1 MPRSAKAAA
10 ASTRVVPRV
19 LRLLSERG
27 VELAPLLAALGLPKQ
42 AARAAELALAPDD
55 FDRLIAAGARALGDP
70 LLALHLP
77 ELLEWPSYNVGE
89 LAARASPTLR
99 AAFERVVRYATLFYA
114 HLSFGCEASE
124 SEFVLT
130 QRLRNG
136 TPGGRYGNEYGLAT
150 VLFHARSLSGA
161 SIQPRRVFFAH
172 AEPPELEA
180 IRAHFGTRDVGFE
193 RSENG
198 IAFALSDVD
207 RPTLAPDA
215 RLLATA
221 EQLAERALADAP
233 PAHDFV
239 AALAAQIRAAL
250 PDGAPSAS
258 ALSRQLRLGT
268 RTLRRRLEA
277 HGTSYQEL
285 LERVRK
291 DAALE
296 ALRDPHAPL
305 AEVARRAGFA
315 DQAAFSRAFRRWH
328 GVAPGAYRRERGGPI
343 E

>member
-1 MPRSAKAAA
+1 
-10 ASTRVVPRV
+10 V

-27 VELAPLLAALGLPKQ
+27 VEIAPLTAALGLPKQ
-42 AARAAELALAPDD
+42 AAHAAELALAPED
-55 FDRLIAAGARALGDP
+55 FDRLIAAGARALADP

-99 AAFERVVRYATLFYA
+99 AAFERVVRYSSLFYA
-114 HLSFGCEASE
+114 HLSFGCEE
-124 SEFVLT
+124 SAQEFVLT

-136 TPGGRYGNEYGLAT
+136 APGGRYGNEYALAST
-150 VLFHARSLSGA
+150 LFYARSLSGTA
-161 SIQPRRVFFAH
+161 IQPRRVFFAH
-172 AEPPELEA
+172 AAPPELEA
-180 IRAHFGTRDVGFE
+180 IQAHFGTRDVSFDRG
-193 RSENG
+193 ENG
-198 IAFALSDVD
+198 IAFALSDVE
-207 RPTLAPDA
+207 RPTLAHDA
-215 RLLATA
+215 RLLVTA

-285 LERVRK
+285 LERARR

-296 ALRDPHAPL
+296 ALRDPAVPL
-305 AEVARRAGFA
+305 PEVARRAGFA
-315 DQAAFSRAFRRWH
+315 DLAAFSRAFRRWH
-328 GVAPGAYRRERGGPI
+328 GVAPGAYRRRLGNTTE
-343 E
+343 

>member
-27 VELAPLLAALGLPKQ
+27 VEIAPLTAALGLPKQ
-42 AARAAELALAPDD
+42 AAQAAELALAPED
-55 FDRLIAAGARALGDP
+55 FDLLIAAGARALGDP

-77 ELLEWPSYNVGE
+77 ELLEWPSYHLGE

-99 AAFERVVRYATLFYA
+99 AAFERVVRYASLFYA
-114 HLSFGCEASE
+114 HLSFGCTE
-124 SEFVLT
+124 SAQEFVLT

-136 TPGGRYGNEYGLAT
+136 APGGRYGNEYGLAAM
-150 VLFHARSLSGA
+150 LFHARSLSGA
-161 SIQPRRVFFAH
+161 AIQPRRVFFAH
-172 AEPPELEA
+172 APPPELEA
-180 IRAHFGTRDVGFE
+180 IRAHFGTRDVSFE
-193 RSENG
+193 RGENG

-221 EQLAERALADAP
+221 EQLAQRALADAP
-233 PAHDFV
+233 PVHDFV

-258 ALSRQLRLGT
+258 ALSRRLRLGT

-285 LERVRK
+285 LERARR

-296 ALRDPHAPL
+296 ALRDPRL
-305 AEVARRAGFA
+305 RLSEVARRSGFS

-328 GVAPGAYRRERGGPI
+328 GVAPGAYRRGLGDSTE
-343 E
+343 

>member
-1 MPRSAKAAA
+1 MPRSVKAAA

-19 LRLLSERG
+19 LRLFAERG
-27 VELAPLLAALGLPKQ
+27 VAIAPLIAALGLPRQ
-42 AARAAELALAPDD
+42 AASAAELALAPED
-55 FDRLIAAGARALGDP
+55 FERLIAAGARALADP

-89 LAARASPTLR
+89 LVARASPTLR
-99 AAFERVVRYATLFYA
+99 AAFQRVVRYASLFYA
-114 HLSFGCEASE
+114 HLSFGCEE
-124 SEFVLT
+124 SAQEFVLT

-136 TPGGRYGNEYGLAT
+136 APGGRYGNEYGLAT
-150 VLFHARSLSGA
+150 TLFHARSLSGVA
-161 SIQPRRVFFAH
+161 VQPRRVFFAH
-172 AEPPELEA
+172 AAPPELEA
-180 IRAHFGTRDVGFE
+180 IRAHFGTRDVSFE
-193 RSENG
+193 RGENG
-198 IAFALSDVD
+198 IAFALSDID

-239 AALAAQIRAAL
+239 ALLAAQMRAAL

-277 HGTSYQEL
+277 HGTSYQAL
-285 LERVRK
+285 LERVRQE
-291 DAALE
+291 AALA
-296 ALRDPHAPL
+296 ALRDPHVPL
-305 AEVARRAGFA
+305 SEVARRAGFA

-328 GVAPGAYRRERGGPI
+328 GVAPGAYRRGLVDPTE
-343 E
+343 

>member
-1 MPRSAKAAA
+1 
-10 ASTRVVPRV
+10 
-19 LRLLSERG
+19 
-27 VELAPLLAALGLPKQ
+27 
-42 AARAAELALAPDD
+42 
-55 FDRLIAAGARALGDP
+55 
-70 LLALHLP
+70 
-77 ELLEWPSYNVGE
+77 
-89 LAARASPTLR
+89 
-99 AAFERVVRYATLFYA
+99 
-114 HLSFGCEASE
+114 
-124 SEFVLT
+124 
-130 QRLRNG
+130 LRNG
-136 TPGGRYGNEYGLAT
+136 TPGRRYGNEYGLAT
-150 VLFHARSLSGA
+150 VLFHARSLTGV

-180 IRAHFGTRDVGFE
+180 IRAYFGTRDVGFE

-198 IAFALSDVD
+198 IAFALSDLD
-207 RPTLAPDA
+207 RPTLASDA

-285 LERVRK
+285 LEGVRK

-296 ALRDPHAPL
+296 ALRDPHVSL

-328 GVAPGAYRRERGGPI
+328 GVAPGAYRRERAEPS

>member
-19 LRLLSERG
+19 LRLFAQRG
-27 VELAPLLAALGLPKQ
+27 VELAPLIAALGLPRD
-42 AARAAELALAPDD
+42 AERAAEIALAPGD
-55 FDRLIAAGARALGDP
+55 FDRLIAAGVRALGDP
-70 LLALHLP
+70 LLGLHLP

-99 AAFERVVRYATLFYA
+99 AAFERVVRYASLFYA
-114 HLSFGCEASE
+114 HLSFACEE
-124 SEFVLT
+124 SAEEFVLT

-136 TPGGRYGNEYGLAT
+136 APGGRYGNEYGLAT
-150 VLFHARSLSGA
+150 VLFHARSLSGV

-172 AEPPELEA
+172 AAPPELPA
-180 IRAHFGTRDVGFE
+180 IQAHFGTREVSFE

-198 IAFALSDVD
+198 IAFALADID
-207 RPTLAPDA
+207 RPTLAHDA
-215 RLLATA
+215 RLLVTA

-239 AALAAQIRAAL
+239 AALSAQIRAAL

-258 ALSRQLRLGT
+258 ALSRRLRLGT

-277 HGTSYQEL
+277 HGTSFQEL

-291 DAALE
+291 DAALA
-296 ALRDPHAPL
+296 ALRDFELPL
-305 AEVARRAGFA
+305 SEVARRAGFA
-315 DQAAFSRAFRRWH
+315 DLAAFSRAFRRWH
-328 GVAPGAYRRERGGPI
+328 GCAPGAYRRQLGS
-343 E
+343 